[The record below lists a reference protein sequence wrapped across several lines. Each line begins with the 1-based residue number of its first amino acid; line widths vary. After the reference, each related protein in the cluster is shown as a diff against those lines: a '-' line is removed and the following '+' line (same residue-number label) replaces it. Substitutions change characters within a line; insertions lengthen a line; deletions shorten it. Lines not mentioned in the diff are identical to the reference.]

1 MKITLTKISHNER
14 LSEETHCF
22 DATVKING
30 NPAFGVCNHGHGGNN
45 EYYDLHSGSYT
56 AISDLVK
63 QAEDWVRI
71 NCPSHETLIENKDGT
86 FWRMPMSLDCFICDL
101 VNDYLDK
108 KNLTRMLRTS
118 WVFAN
123 KDGVF
128 SFRKTAHPDQVE
140 RESKTSILL
149 NNLSRESALETYKQ
163 YCHKA

>member
-45 EYYDLHSGSYT
+45 EYYDLNGTNRQAVY
-56 AISDLVK
+56 AEVK
-63 QAEDWVRI
+63 KCEEYLEGLPFTTTKI
-71 NCPSHETLIENKDGT
+71 HNKDGT
-86 FWRMPMSLDCFICDL
+86 FWKMSVSLDSVICDL

-123 KDGVF
+123 KEGVF
-128 SFRKTAHPDQVE
+128 TLRKTAHPNQVE

-163 YCHKA
+163 YSKKA

>member
-1 MKITLTKISHNER
+1 MKITLSKISHNER

-30 NPAFGVCNHGHGGNN
+30 KPAFGVRNHGHGGNDH
-45 EYYDLHSGSYT
+45 YYDLQSGGYNS
-56 AISDLVK
+56 IGHLVK

-71 NCPSHETLIENKDGT
+71 NCPSHETLIQNKDGT
-86 FWRMPMSLDCFICDL
+86 FWRMPMSLDSFVCDL

-108 KNLTRMLRTS
+108 KNVTKMLRTS

-128 SFRKTAHPDQVE
+128 TLRKTAHPNQVE
-140 RESKTSILL
+140 RESKTSVLL
-149 NNLSRESALETYKQ
+149 NNLSREAALEMYKQ
-163 YCHKA
+163 YCHET

>member
-1 MKITLTKISHNER
+1 MKITLTNIKHNER

-22 DATVKING
+22 EATVNFNG
-30 NPAFGVCNHGHGGNN
+30 KAVFGVSNDGHGGNDH
-45 EYYDLHSGSYT
+45 YYDLQSGGYNS
-56 AISDLVK
+56 IGNLVK
-63 QAEDWVRI
+63 QAEDWVQI
-71 NCPSHETLIENKDGT
+71 NCPSHETLIQNKDGT
-86 FWRMPMSLDCFICDL
+86 FWKMPMSLDCFVCDL

-123 KDGVF
+123 KEGVF
-128 SFRKTAHPDQVE
+128 TLRKTAHPNQVE

-163 YCHKA
+163 YSKKA